1 MKDLAERRQRSGHSI
16 RRGLV
21 DLHRDERGLV
31 IGFFVRIIL
40 VMALLG
46 FAVEEGGQL
55 IVAQIHAEDAA
66 RSAAQA
72 AADAY
77 RSASSS
83 GRSPHIALKAAHDAA
98 VEATMNQDPNAHVD
112 AVEVTAD
119 GVASVTVSETART
132 IVVKRVGFLKKY
144 NVQHATDE
152 EAHST

>member
-1 MKDLAERRQRSGHSI
+1 MKGSAEWRQRGRGPI
-16 RRGLV
+16 RRNLV
-21 DLHRDERGLV
+21 RMHRDERGLV
-31 IGFFVRIIL
+31 IGFFIRIIL

-77 RSASSS
+77 RSASSG
-83 GRSPHIALKAAHDAA
+83 GRSPHLALRAARVAA
-98 VEATMNQDPNAHVD
+98 VEATSEQDPNAHVD
-112 AVEVTAD
+112 SVEVSAD

-132 IVVKRVGFLKKY
+132 VVVKRVSFLKKY
-144 NVQHATDE
+144 GVQHATEE

>member
-1 MKDLAERRQRSGHSI
+1 M
-16 RRGLV
+16 V
-21 DLHRDERGLV
+21 
-31 IGFFVRIIL
+31 
-40 VMALLG
+40 LLG

-83 GRSPHIALKAAHDAA
+83 GRSPHVALKAAHDAA
-98 VEATMNQDPNAHVD
+98 VEASREEDPNARVEH
-112 AVEVTAD
+112 VEVTAD
-119 GVASVTVSETART
+119 GVASVTVSETAHT

>member
-1 MKDLAERRQRSGHSI
+1 MMGSAKDHRRHERSMRDRLIG
-16 RRGLV
+16 
-21 DLHRDERGLV
+21 LHRDERGLV
-31 IGFFVRIIL
+31 VGFFLRLIL

-66 RSAAQA
+66 RPAAQA

-77 RSASSS
+77 RAASSS
-83 GRSPHIALKAAHDAA
+83 GRSPQVALKAAHDAA
-98 VEATMNQDPNAHVD
+98 VEATRGLDTHAHVD
-112 AVEVTAD
+112 NVQVTVD
-119 GVASVTVSETART
+119 GVASVTVSETANT
-132 IVVKRVGFLKKY
+132 VVVKRVGFLKKY